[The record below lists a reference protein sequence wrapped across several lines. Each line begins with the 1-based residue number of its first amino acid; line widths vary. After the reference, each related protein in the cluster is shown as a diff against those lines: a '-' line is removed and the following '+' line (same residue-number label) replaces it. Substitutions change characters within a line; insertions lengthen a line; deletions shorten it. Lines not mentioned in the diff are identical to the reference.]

1 MQGSCVHHMS
11 LPDAHA
17 TLHAAYLD
25 IASSGHQKVGEQQ
38 RRRRSS
44 VSESAVSANQ
54 KPLDSLTFFLYPF
67 FLPLF
72 FTVSWPRAYP
82 GPGPTQGW
90 GMLPAAIYK
99 TRSVVRD
106 LVQLQP
112 SPRSTRVVDS
122 QKRPAASSVGASSDK
137 AAQTAK
143 KPRGAASP
151 DPHSANRKCERNTSD

>member
-1 MQGSCVHHMS
+1 MASTVELALACGSPRAGGPSRQRRRHGGVHHAQRVMQGSCVHHMS

-106 LVQLQP
+106 LVQSCSLVRDLQE
-112 SPRSTRVVDS
+112 S
-122 QKRPAASSVGASSDK
+122 
-137 AAQTAK
+137 
-143 KPRGAASP
+143 
-151 DPHSANRKCERNTSD
+151 